1 MTPDHVCPYGLK
13 TLDLLERQG
22 FDVGDRHLRSDDE
35 ATEQPQ
41 LLDVETTPQTSIDGD
56 LVGTLDDVRKYQ
68 NLAMIGMGTWM
79 LARAAV

>member
-1 MTPDHVCPYGLK
+1 
-13 TLDLLERQG
+13 
-22 FDVGDRHLRSDDE
+22 
-35 ATEQPQ
+35 